1 MSEEV
6 KKWLKKAEK
15 DLLAAKIN
23 LQQELYDVS
32 SFLSHQAAEK
42 ALKAL
47 YILKFKRL
55 WKTHDLVGLLV
66 KLNSEE
72 DLLEICDELNR
83 HYIDT
88 RYPSEAEYT
97 ETVAEDAIKNSKKV
111 IEWHVKHKIGYPV
124 DFICYT
130 PDEFNRL
137 KHEVSIVSEALREG
151 IEI

>member
-111 IEWHVKHKIGYPV
+111 VEWVKKKL
-124 DFICYT
+124 
-130 PDEFNRL
+130 EKN
-137 KHEVSIVSEALREG
+137 
-151 IEI
+151 